1 MAAAAGQPRVRR
13 AARIGDGRNLA
24 DGYFLRGTPG
34 HFIDFDLMLAGSAV
48 PEMSRWFDVYWN
60 SAAVYPVQAIVC
72 AATRLAPTTP
82 RTRSSTA

>member
-1 MAAAAGQPRVRR
+1 MAAAAGQLRVRR

-48 PEMSRWFDVYWN
+48 PEMSRWFAMYWN

-72 AATRLAPTTP
+72 AATYLAPTTP
-82 RTRSSTA
+82 RARSSTT